1 MNYYN
6 DPSSDKL
13 RELQKNVKDVKEIM
27 IENID
32 KILERGEKIDI
43 LVEKTETMAVQS
55 TLLKK

>member
-1 MNYYN
+1 
-6 DPSSDKL
+6 
-13 RELQKNVKDVKEIM
+13 M

>member
-1 MNYYN
+1 MKFYN
-6 DPSSDKL
+6 DPASDKL

-43 LVEKTETMAVQS
+43 LVEKTETMAV
-55 TLLKK
+55 